1 MLYSL
6 SIQEEGAFMSRLARV
21 SLLVI
26 FLVIP
31 CFCQKKPAKANAGA
45 AGLPSVSSE
54 KSSDAAAR
62 LPVKR
67 VVLYKN
73 GIGYFEHTT
82 RVHGTQDLRIDFTSG
97 QLNDVLKSL
106 TAVDMG
112 EGRISSVRY
121 NSTAPLSERLKS
133 LRLPFGLQTTNADFL
148 NALRGARVEVRSG
161 TASATGRLL
170 SVEKSRKTDARGNF
184 SDVTEF
190 SVVGDAGEMRSF
202 ELTPATSVRLAER
215 DLNEEVGRYMNLIG
229 SSRAAD
235 VRRMT
240 LTATG
245 SGEREIFV
253 SYISEV
259 PVWKSTY
266 RILMPE
272 KPGDKPLLQ
281 GWAIVDNT
289 IGEDWTDVQLSLV
302 AGAPQ
307 SFVQNISQ
315 PYYVRRPE
323 VALPESVQLTP
334 QTHEAAINGRTS
346 SDLVALGSGAAGGAG
361 VLTGLQGFV
370 RDPSGAAVSNARI
383 TVRNEETGASQSTTT
398 NAQGLYRFDNI
409 QAGNSALFVDS
420 QGFKRF
426 QLTSFYLGVD
436 RMNEI
441 DARLELGASSQTVE
455 VTAQLQTL
463 NTESSTVSSTRS
475 YAEAEE
481 PEAEAKGLG
490 DNFEYKLK
498 QKITIGKNQ
507 SALVPILQSKIEA
520 EKVTLWTSGS
530 ENVLRALWIKN
541 TSGLTLD
548 GGSFNLIDSDAFAG
562 EGILETIHPDERR
575 LISYAAD
582 PAVHIVDRAQE
593 EEKPVSRVKMTK
605 GILIAT
611 QEMRSTHKF
620 VIHDAD
626 STPRDVVV
634 EYPVRPGWKL
644 VEGLKPDETTSSFYR
659 FRLPVDAGKSGELT
673 VEEYSPQD
681 TRYELANLEDE
692 QVTRLSLL
700 IADNRITP
708 ALKEAMQRV
717 LQKKNEIGQLEAQ
730 SAERQRQIDAIEKD
744 QMRLRENM
752 KALKGSA
759 EERAL
764 IQRYTHELNSQEDTL
779 AALRQEKDQLDSK
792 QEQAQKDLETISTQ
806 IVMDERF

>member
-1 MLYSL
+1 MA
-6 SIQEEGAFMSRLARV
+6 QTKPPTSRAATLAA
-21 SLLVI
+21 
-26 FLVIP
+26 
-31 CFCQKKPAKANAGA
+31 PAAERTTDSA
-45 AGLPSVSSE
+45 V
-54 KSSDAAAR
+54 R

-82 RVHGTQDLRIDFTSG
+82 RVRGTQDLRIDFTTS

-112 EGRISSVRY
+112 DGRITSVRY
-121 NSTAPLSERLKS
+121 NSTAPLGERLKS

-170 SVEKSRKTDARGNF
+170 SVEKSRKQDARGNF
-184 SDVTEF
+184 TDVTEF
-190 SVVGDAGEMRSF
+190 SLVGDAGDLRTF

-245 SGEREIFV
+245 SGDREIFV

-281 GWAIVDNT
+281 GWAVVDNT
-289 IGEDWTDVQLSLV
+289 IGEDWTDVELSLV

-323 VALPESVQLTP
+323 VALPESAQLTP
-334 QTHEAAINGRTS
+334 QTHEAGISGRNI
-346 SDLVALGSGAAGGAG
+346 SDLLALRPGVAGGIGAGAG
-361 VLTGLQGFV
+361 VMTGLQGFV
-370 RDPSGAAVSNARI
+370 RDPSGAAIANARV
-383 TVRNEETGASQSTTT
+383 TVRNEETGASQVTTT
-398 NAQGLYRFDNI
+398 NAQGMYRFDNI

-420 QGFKRF
+420 PGFRRF

-441 DARLELGASSQTVE
+441 EARLDVGSTAEKVE
-455 VTAQLQTL
+455 VTAQATTL
-463 NTESSTVSSTRS
+463 NTESTTLSSVRT
-475 YAEAEE
+475 YAEGEV

-507 SALVPILQSKIEA
+507 SALVPILQAKIEA
-520 EKVTLWTSGS
+520 EKVTLWTAGT

-548 GGSFNLIDSDAFAG
+548 GGSFNLIDADAFAG
-562 EGILETIHPDERR
+562 EGMLQTVHPDESR

-582 PAVHIVDRAQE
+582 PAVHIVDRTQE
-593 EEKPVSRVKMTK
+593 EERPVSRIRMAK

-611 QEMRSTHKF
+611 QELRSNHKF
-620 VIHDAD
+620 VIRNAD
-626 STPRDVVV
+626 TTPRDVVV
-634 EYPVRPGWKL
+634 EYPVRSGWKL
-644 VEGLKPDETTSSFYR
+644 VEGLKPAETTANYYR
-659 FRLPVDAGKSGELT
+659 FRVPVGAGQAGEIR

-681 TRYELANLEDE
+681 TRYELADLEDE
-692 QVTRLSLL
+692 QVKRLTLFV
-700 IADNRITP
+700 ADNRITA
-708 ALKEAMQRV
+708 ALKDAMQRI
-717 LQKKNEIGQLEAQ
+717 LQKKNDIARLEQQSGERKGQM
-730 SAERQRQIDAIEKD
+730 DAIEKD
-744 QMRLRENM
+744 QARLRENM

-764 IQRYTHELNSQEDTL
+764 IQRYTRELDSQEDKL
-779 AALRQEKDQLDSK
+779 AALRKEKEDLDARAS
-792 QEQAQKDLETISTQ
+792 QAQQELGTMAEQ
-806 IVMDERF
+806 IALDEKF